1 MPYTST
7 AGPGAS
13 VWQPFLL
20 AGTPFGAGATSVS
33 KSARGLKA
41 SGPDPGQ
48 PRLAGWTVPLFL
60 GEVRARKGGP
70 ASPSLHWREPGA
82 SWGLRGSPRALHSQH
97 GPGLSAFPNAWRALS
112 PASAKGLPPPTESA
126 WVENQASTVSPEPP
140 GCLPQWTGPTG
151 GALQRGLGQPAVPS
165 S

>member
-1 MPYTST
+1 MSSTST
-7 AGPGAS
+7 AGPGPS
-13 VWQPFLL
+13 VWQLFLL

-33 KSARGLKA
+33 KSARGLKP
-41 SGPDPGQ
+41 SGPDSGQ

-97 GPGLSAFPNAWRALS
+97 GPGLSASPNAWRVLS

-126 WVENQASTVSPEPP
+126 RVENQASMVSPEPP
-140 GCLPQWTGPTG
+140 GRLPQWTGPTG
-151 GALQRGLGQPAVPS
+151 GALQRGPGQPALPS

>member
-1 MPYTST
+1 MSSTST

-20 AGTPFGAGATSVS
+20 AGTPFRAGATSVS
-33 KSARGLKA
+33 KSARGLKP

-60 GEVRARKGGP
+60 GEVKARKGGP

-97 GPGLSAFPNAWRALS
+97 GPGLSAFPNAWRVLS

-126 WVENQASTVSPEPP
+126 QVENQASTVSPEPP
-140 GCLPQWTGPTG
+140 GRLPQWTGPMG
-151 GALQRGLGQPAVPS
+151 GALQRGPGQPALPS